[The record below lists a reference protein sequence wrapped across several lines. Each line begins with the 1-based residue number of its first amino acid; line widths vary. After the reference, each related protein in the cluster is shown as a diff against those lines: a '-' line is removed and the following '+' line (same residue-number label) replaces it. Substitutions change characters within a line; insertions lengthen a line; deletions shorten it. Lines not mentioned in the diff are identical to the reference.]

1 MAKTRKEFKEALRQE
16 NLGVISLAEYRD
28 ETEEFIE
35 SGASGRDLAEA
46 TLELLREVVPRE
58 P

>member
-1 MAKTRKEFKEALRQE
+1 MAKTRKEFKEAVRQDG
-16 NLGVISLAEYRD
+16 LGLISHAEYRD
-28 ETEEFIE
+28 EVREFIE